1 MRNYE
6 KLPPIEIIKI
16 GEEAIKLL
24 IYGFENIGFR
34 KSTRKQI
41 QVLQDIVIKQDAEIK
56 ELQKIVKNG

>member
-6 KLPPIEIIKI
+6 KLPPIEIIKL

-34 KSTRKQI
+34 KSTKRR
-41 QVLQDIVIKQDAEIK
+41 LEALEDIVIKQDAEIK

>member
-6 KLPPIEIIKI
+6 KLPPTEIIKI

-34 KSTRKQI
+34 KSTKRR
-41 QVLQDIVIKQDAEIK
+41 LEALEDIVIKQDAEIK